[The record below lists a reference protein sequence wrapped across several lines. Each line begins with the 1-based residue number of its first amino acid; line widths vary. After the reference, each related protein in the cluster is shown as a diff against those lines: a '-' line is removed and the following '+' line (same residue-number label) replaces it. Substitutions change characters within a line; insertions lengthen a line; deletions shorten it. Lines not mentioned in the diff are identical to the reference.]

1 MASLGKK
8 TKVSQDKNLEVNKVG
23 ALLQASRLRLGHD
36 LRFVSKTLH
45 IRFVYLE
52 AIEAG
57 RYEELPGAVYV
68 IGFIR
73 SYAEFLGLD
82 SEEIV
87 RRSKAEIA
95 LQSVTPELVFPV
107 PMPET
112 SVPGTAIVLVGVIV
126 ALLAYGAWYA
136 STINVGLLSKAI
148 PPVPERL
155 REEGKVTEPEAKPEP
170 VVAEQ
175 VKELVSKVAQSDT
188 PAAQEVVKSIQKL
201 DEIEDKPALVDQS
214 DDNVVENRVKEV
226 PETAPA
232 PVQVA
237 GEVKPTLKKIKQ
249 EITTPKVKL
258 AVVEEPARK
267 PVVEP
272 KPTLKPAPPKQ
283 VANTPESEVVED
295 EGSNQAQP
303 PPPPP
308 PQTPAETEVAIENK
322 IYGAENE
329 ASKILVRARR
339 NSWIQVRDNKANKL
353 LLTQL
358 LKAGDSY
365 RVPNRSDLILLT
377 GNAGAL
383 EILVDGKSVPDLAPP
398 GTILKNITLDPD
410 KLRQGIAA
418 R

>member
-1 MASLGKK
+1 MASQGKK
-8 TKVSQDKNLEVNKVG
+8 SKISQDENLNVTKVG

-36 LRFVSKTLH
+36 LRFVAETLH

-68 IGFIR
+68 VGFIR

-82 SEEIV
+82 SEEVV
-87 RRSKAEIA
+87 RRSKAEVA
-95 LQSVTPELVFPV
+95 AQSVTSELVFPV

-112 SVPGTAIVLVGVIV
+112 SIPGRAIVLVGVIV
-126 ALLAYGAWYA
+126 SLLAYGGWYA
-136 STINVGLLSKAI
+136 STTNEGLSGEMIL
-148 PPVPERL
+148 PVPERL
-155 REEGKVTEPEAKPEP
+155 REKSKITEPEAKLEP
-170 VVAEQ
+170 VVVEQ
-175 VKELVSKVAQSDT
+175 AKELVSKVAQSVT
-188 PAAQEVVKSIQKL
+188 PTAQEVVESTQKPA
-201 DEIEDKPALVDQS
+201 ESEFKPALVVES
-214 DDNVVENRVKEV
+214 VKKVVEKRVKEL
-226 PETAPA
+226 PDPA

-237 GEVKPTLKKIKQ
+237 VEVKPTPKKINQ
-249 EITTPKVKL
+249 EVLMPKVKR

-272 KPTLKPAPPKQ
+272 KPKLKFVAPKQ
-283 VANTPESEVVED
+283 IASSQEVQAIED
-295 EGSNQAQP
+295 EGSNQAQLSS
-303 PPPPP
+303 
-308 PQTPAETEVAIENK
+308 QVPAKTKIAKENK
-322 IYGAENE
+322 IYGAENK

-339 NSWIQVRDNKANKL
+339 NSWIQVRDNKADKL

-358 LKAGDSY
+358 LKAGDVY
-365 RVPNRSDLILLT
+365 RVPNRSDLVLLT

-383 EILVDGKSVPDLAPP
+383 EILVDGKPVPDLAPS

-410 KLRQGIAA
+410 KLRQGTAA

>member
-1 MASLGKK
+1 MASQGKK
-8 TKVSQDKNLEVNKVG
+8 SKISQDENLNVTKVG

-36 LRFVSKTLH
+36 LRFVAETLH

-68 IGFIR
+68 VGFIR

-82 SEEIV
+82 SEEVV
-87 RRSKAEIA
+87 RRSKAEVA
-95 LQSVTPELVFPV
+95 AQSVTSELVFPV

-112 SVPGTAIVLVGVIV
+112 SIPGRSIVLVGVIV
-126 ALLAYGAWYA
+126 SLLAYGGWYA
-136 STINVGLLSKAI
+136 STTNEGLSVEMI
-148 PPVPERL
+148 SPVPERL
-155 REEGKVTEPEAKPEP
+155 REKSKIMEPEAKLEP
-170 VVAEQ
+170 VAVEQ
-175 VKELVSKVAQSDT
+175 AKELASQVAQSVT
-188 PAAQEVVKSIQKL
+188 PTAQEVVESTQKPA
-201 DEIEDKPALVDQS
+201 ESEFKPALVVES
-214 DDNVVENRVKEV
+214 VKKVVEKRVNEL
-226 PETAPA
+226 PDPA

-237 GEVKPTLKKIKQ
+237 VEVKPTPKKINQ
-249 EITTPKVKL
+249 EVMVPKVKR
-258 AVVEEPARK
+258 AVVEEPTRK

-272 KPTLKPAPPKQ
+272 KPKLKFAAPKQ
-283 VANTPESEVVED
+283 VASSQEVQAIED

-303 PPPPP
+303 SS
-308 PQTPAETEVAIENK
+308 QVPATTNIATENK
-322 IYGAENE
+322 IYGAENK

-339 NSWIQVRDNKANKL
+339 NSWIQVRDNKADKL

-358 LKAGDSY
+358 LKAGDVY

-383 EILVDGKSVPDLAPP
+383 EILVDGKPVPDLAPP

-410 KLRQGIAA
+410 KLRQGTAA

>member
-1 MASLGKK
+1 MASQGKK
-8 TKVSQDKNLEVNKVG
+8 SKISQDENLNVTKVG

-36 LRFVSKTLH
+36 LRFVAETLH

-68 IGFIR
+68 VGFIR

-82 SEEIV
+82 SEEVV
-87 RRSKAEIA
+87 RRSKAEVA
-95 LQSVTPELVFPV
+95 AQSVTSELVFPV

-112 SVPGTAIVLVGVIV
+112 SIPGRAIVLVGVIV
-126 ALLAYGAWYA
+126 SLLAYGGWYA
-136 STINVGLLSKAI
+136 STTNEGLSGEMI
-148 PPVPERL
+148 SPVPERL
-155 REEGKVTEPEAKPEP
+155 REKSKIMEPEAKLEP
-170 VVAEQ
+170 VAVEQ
-175 VKELVSKVAQSDT
+175 AKELASQVAQSVT
-188 PAAQEVVKSIQKL
+188 PTAQEVVESTQKPA
-201 DEIEDKPALVDQS
+201 ESEFKPALVVES
-214 DDNVVENRVKEV
+214 VKKVVEKRVNEL
-226 PETAPA
+226 PDPA

-237 GEVKPTLKKIKQ
+237 VEVKPTPKKINQ
-249 EITTPKVKL
+249 EVMVPKVKR
-258 AVVEEPARK
+258 AVVEEPTRK

-272 KPTLKPAPPKQ
+272 KPKLKFAAPKQ
-283 VANTPESEVVED
+283 VASSQEVQAIED

-303 PPPPP
+303 SS
-308 PQTPAETEVAIENK
+308 QVPATTNIATENK
-322 IYGAENE
+322 IYGAENK

-339 NSWIQVRDNKANKL
+339 NSWIQVRDNKADKL

-358 LKAGDSY
+358 LKAGDVY

-383 EILVDGKSVPDLAPP
+383 EILVDGKPVPDLAPP

-410 KLRQGIAA
+410 KLRQGTAA